1 MIFLVVTLD
10 KKRAMNYHINLISEI
25 ILIMVCSF

>member
-1 MIFLVVTLD
+1 MIYLVVTLD
-10 KKRAMNYHINLISEI
+10 KKRTMNYHINLISEI

>member
-1 MIFLVVTLD
+1 MIFLVMTPD
-10 KKRAMNYHINLISEI
+10 KKRAMNYHINFIIEI